1 MATEFEVNSPE
12 DFERLIQAK
21 DIRITKALTN
31 TILKNLKSK
40 KRHHHA
46 LSIICNEDDTIFDVT
61 IDKRDFLSSLKSS
74 LPAYESEELYE
85 ECSKI
90 VNAIDYLKMKDKL
103 SGCVE
108 GLKKK

>member
-1 MATEFEVNSPE
+1 MAIEFEVERPE
-12 DFERLIQAK
+12 DFEKLIHDK

-40 KRHHHA
+40 KRHHHT
-46 LSIICNEDDTIFDVT
+46 LSIICNEDGTIFDVT
-61 IDKRDFLSSLKSS
+61 IDKKDFLPSLTSA
-74 LPAYESEELYE
+74 LPAYENEELYE
-85 ECSKI
+85 ECGKI

-103 SGCVE
+103 SECVE